1 MNASTANN
9 ATDEHIRSRASFMLN
24 ASRAVFG
31 ICPQLAAYFGN
42 EFLTTCEE
50 DHTEMNILRQMCP
63 YCGVPLVDGRS
74 VQAEA
79 RATQRNSV
87 IYKCELCSSKIVF
100 AGASRSGLA
109 QPELDEGPR
118 ETVTK
123 LASLSISQEPVAK
136 TQPIVHSMPAAV
148 DQKPAG
154 LDKTHKTDTGPREA
168 ARDSKPLDATAEKQA
183 AKRKKHKS
191 KLLAAMAESKKKAD
205 AKKAAE
211 SSSFS
216 LSDFLTNL

>member
-1 MNASTANN
+1 MFNLTGTVETFLSMNASTANN

-31 ICPQLAAYFGN
+31 ICPQLAAYYGA

-50 DHTEMNILRQMCP
+50 DHTEVDILRQMCP

-74 VQAEA
+74 
-79 RATQRNSV
+79 
-87 IYKCELCSSKIVF
+87 LP
-100 AGASRSGLA
+100 A
-109 QPELDEGPR
+109 QPELDKGPR

-136 TQPIVHSMPAAV
+136 AQPIVHSKPAAA
-148 DQKPAG
+148 DLKPVN
-154 LDKTHKTDTGPREA
+154 LDKTHKTGTGPREA
-168 ARDSKPLDATAEKQA
+168 ARDSKPLDVTAEKQA

-216 LSDFLTNL
+216 LSDFLSNL

>member
-1 MNASTANN
+1 MDAGGLLF
-9 ATDEHIRSRASFMLN
+9 SRKNPTSKKA
-24 ASRAVFG
+24 
-31 ICPQLAAYFGN
+31 
-42 EFLTTCEE
+42 
-50 DHTEMNILRQMCP
+50 
-63 YCGVPLVDGRS
+63 
-74 VQAEA
+74 QAEA

-109 QPELDEGPR
+109 QPELDKGPR

-136 TQPIVHSMPAAV
+136 AQPIVHSKPAAA
-148 DQKPAG
+148 DLKPVN
-154 LDKTHKTDTGPREA
+154 LDKTHKTGTGPREA
-168 ARDSKPLDATAEKQA
+168 ARDSKPLDVTAEKQA

-216 LSDFLTNL
+216 LSDFLSNL